1 MMRPRVW
8 SAMVLVAV
16 AAAAG
21 AAQERVSLDTLVDRT
36 IAEATGTPSYVWL
49 DDGTALLYDR
59 RVPASGRTLERLDP
73 ASGRRTPAVDQ
84 VKALASWAE
93 ALVGDEEAPP
103 ALPWPTE
110 VHPSG
115 RMALYEH
122 VGDLF
127 LLDLP
132 SASVTRLTGTP
143 AEETNPRLSPDGRA
157 ASYVRGSDLYVW
169 LDGQGERRLTHDGS
183 STLRNGSLSWVYW
196 EEIFGREDV
205 ATWWSPDGT
214 AIAFLQ
220 SDESGVSES
229 VFPEFEPATPK
240 VIRQRYPKAGEPNPT
255 VRLGIVELAGGAITW
270 VALAEPAPE
279 YVVRVDWLRDSRRLA
294 VQTLDRRQQNLHLYL
309 VDRASGAARPVLHE
323 SSETNLNIHDDLRFL
338 AGGERFLWVSERSGH
353 ACLYLYGVDGT
364 LVRQLTRGPLHL
376 RASSGVAWVRGGVV
390 AVDEAE
396 GWVYFTAVDRAPI
409 APALY
414 RVRLAGGDVQRVSS
428 PGGTHRVSLDPTG
441 QWVLDQ
447 VSGFAEP
454 PSLVRTRADGSDQ
467 RVVTPPHR
475 DLISRFGLVT
485 PTFVT
490 IPAADGFSLPA
501 TVVRPAKTPRRAR
514 LPVIL
519 YVYGGP
525 SAPQVRDAWG
535 RDVLW
540 ANLLAAEGYAV
551 VTVDNRS
558 ATGLSKTLEDTSYL
572 KLMSALEVSDLGAAV
587 RWLKR
592 QPWVDPERLGVWGWS
607 GGGTF
612 TLQLMTHTR
621 EFKAGVAV
629 AAVTDFRY
637 YDTVWTERLLGL
649 PEENP
654 EGYRA
659 GAPANAAKNLHGRL
673 LLIHGTWDDNVHPQN
688 AWRMA
693 RELQQAGVPF
703 EMMIYPLE
711 QHGIRGATRHVY
723 QTMLE
728 FWKRWL

>member
-1 MMRPRVW
+1 MRPR
-8 SAMVLVAV
+8 ARTLTVLLAF
-16 AAAAG
+16 AATAG
-21 AAQERVSLDTLVDRT
+21 VSQERVTLDTLVDRT
-36 IAEATGTPSYVWL
+36 LAEATGTPGYVWL
-49 DDGTALLYDR
+49 SDGSALLYDR
-59 RVPASGRTLERLDP
+59 RVPAAQRTLERLDP
-73 ASGRRTPAVDQ
+73 ESGRRSPAVDRIK
-84 VKALASWAE
+84 VLASWAE
-93 ALVGDEEAPP
+93 ALVGDEEPPP

-115 RMALYEH
+115 RVALYEH
-122 VGDLF
+122 LGDLF
-127 LLDLP
+127 LLDFP
-132 SASVTRLTGTP
+132 SARVTRLTGTP
-143 AEETNPRLSPDGRA
+143 AEEANPRFSPGGRA
-157 ASYVRGSDLYVW
+157 VSFVRQSDLYVW
-169 LDGQGERRLTHDGS
+169 VEGQGERRLTHDGS
-183 STLRNGSLSWVYW
+183 STRRNGSLSWVYW

-205 ATWWSPDGT
+205 ATWWSPDGD

-229 VFPEFEPATPK
+229 VFPEFEPATPR
-240 VIRQRYPKAGEPNPT
+240 VIRQRYPKAGEPNPV
-255 VRLGIVELAGGAITW
+255 VRLGIVELASGALTW
-270 VALAEPAPE
+270 TSLGEPAPE
-279 YVVRVDWLRDSRRLA
+279 YVVRVDWLPDAQRLA
-294 VQTLDRRQQNLHLYL
+294 VQTLDRRQQNLHLQL
-309 VDRASGAARPVLHE
+309 VDRRTGASRPLLHE
-323 SSETNLNIHDDLRFL
+323 ASTTNLNIHDDLRFL
-338 AGGERFLWVSERSGH
+338 DGGRRFLWVSERSGH
-353 ACLYLYGVDGT
+353 ACLSLYGDDGA
-364 LVRQLTRGPLHL
+364 LLRQLTHPPLHL

-390 AVDEAE
+390 SVDEAG
-396 GWVYFTAVDRAPI
+396 GWVYFTAVQRSPI

-414 RVRLAGGDVQRVSS
+414 RVPLAGGDAQRLSP
-428 PGGTHRVSLDPTG
+428 PGGTHRVGVDPTG
-441 QWVLDQ
+441 RWVLDQ
-447 VSGFAEP
+447 TSSFAEP
-454 PSLVRTRADGSDQ
+454 PSLVLSRVDGTGA
-467 RVVTPPHR
+467 RVITPPHR
-475 DLISRFGLVT
+475 DLLARFRLIT
-485 PTFVT
+485 PAFLT
-490 IPAADGFSLPA
+490 IPAEDGFPLPA
-501 TVVRPAKTPRRAR
+501 ALVRPAKAPRRAR
-514 LPVIL
+514 LPVIV

-572 KLMSALEVSDLGAAV
+572 KLMSAQEVSDLRAAV

-592 QPWVDPERLGVWGWS
+592 QSWVDPERIGVWGWS

-649 PEENP
+649 PQENP

-659 GAPANAAKNLHGRL
+659 GAPANFAKNLHGRL
-673 LLIHGTWDDNVHPQN
+673 LLIHGTYDDNVHPQN

-693 RELQQAGVPF
+693 RELQEGGVAF
-703 EMMIYPLE
+703 EMMVYPLE

-723 QTMLE
+723 QTILE